1 MIKLCGK
8 GLPDKNI
15 LAYFVA
21 PSLTNKRFYDTDTQS
36 RRPSTSN
43 ASRVGGGGG
52 GVEIVSSRLSWPEIF
67 KTSYDHLTQGEGGGG
82 CLKSTEQI

>member
-1 MIKLCGK
+1 MIKLGGK
-8 GLPDKNI
+8 GLPEKNT

-43 ASRVGGGGG
+43 ASRVGGGG
-52 GVEIVSSRLSWPEIF
+52 VEIVSSRLSCPEIL
-67 KTSYDHLTQGEGGGG
+67 KTSYDHLTQGEGGGA
-82 CLKSTEQI
+82 